1 MAVNAVILS
10 DKDFETVIKV
20 TTTST
25 NAAASILDASSLVGA
40 ADDGTERL
48 AIVSAQWT
56 VGSQTDIL
64 FDATTDDV
72 AVSLNGSGSYN
83 GSSQSMPSIPNPA
96 STGVTG
102 DIRLTNSSA
111 SVGTIWLKFRKTAG
125 YDNLT

>member
-25 NAAASILDASSLVGA
+25 NAAASILDASNLVGA

-48 AIVSAQWT
+48 SIVSAQWT

-72 AVSLNGSGSYN
+72 ALSLNGSGSYN

-125 YDNLT
+125 YSNLT